1 MEYKDYYKV
10 LGVDRKAND
19 DQIKRAYR
27 DLAKK
32 YHPDRNPGNK
42 AAEEHFKSINEAYEV
57 LKDPKKRQRYDQ
69 LGDSYSTWQQGGQQG
84 NFNWEDWF
92 SQPSNTGG
100 QRVNMDD
107 LFGGAG
113 GFSDFFSAI
122 FGGMGGMGGMGG
134 VNTRTQTRRASA
146 QPRAAAIEVPVSIS
160 LAEAY
165 HGASRTVQVGD
176 RRLEVKIPAGARTG
190 TKVRMKGAAVS
201 PQGGRPQD
209 LYLVVEVLSDP
220 RFERKEDDL
229 YTDVSIDLYT
239 AVLGGTAKV
248 LTLSGEVLLTIPAG
262 TQPGQ
267 TFRLSERGMPHLTAA
282 TTFGDL
288 YARIKVNLPRN
299 LTQRQKS
306 LFEQL
311 RQS

>member
-10 LGVDRKAND
+10 LGVDRQASE

-32 YHPDRNPGNK
+32 YHPDKNPGDK
-42 AAEEHFKSINEAYEV
+42 AAEEKFKSINEAYEV

-69 LGDSYSTWQQGGQQG
+69 LGDSYSNWQQGGHQG

-92 SQPSNTGG
+92 SQSPGAGG
-100 QRVNMDD
+100 QRVSVDD

-122 FGGMGGMGGMGG
+122 FGGMGGAG
-134 VNTRTQTRRASA
+134 TRTQTRRTSA
-146 QPRAAAIEVPVSIS
+146 QPRQQPAAAEAPVAIN
-160 LAEAY
+160 LDEAY
-165 HGASRTVQVGD
+165 HGTTRMVQVGD

-190 TKVRMKGAAVS
+190 TRVRMKGAAGS
-201 PQGGRPQD
+201 AYGQPQD

-239 AVLGGTAKV
+239 AVLGGQVKV
-248 LTLSGEVLLTIPAG
+248 PTLTGEVLLTIPEG

-267 TFRLSERGMPHLTAA
+267 TFRLAGRGMPRRSDTNSH
-282 TTFGDL
+282 GDL
-288 YARIKVNLPRN
+288 YARIKVTLPRK
-299 LTQRQKS
+299 LTPRQKT
-306 LFEQL
+306 LFEEL
-311 RQS
+311 RQP

>member
-10 LGVDRKAND
+10 LGVERQASE

-32 YHPDRNPGNK
+32 FHPDKNPGDK
-42 AAEEHFKSINEAYEV
+42 AAEEKFKSINEAYEV
-57 LKDPKKRQRYDQ
+57 LKDPQKRKRYDQ
-69 LGDSYSTWQQGGQQG
+69 LGDSYSSWQQGGRQG

-92 SQPSNTGG
+92 SQSPGAGG
-100 QRVNMDD
+100 QRVSMDD

-122 FGGMGGMGGMGG
+122 FGGMGGAG
-134 VNTRTQTRRASA
+134 TRTQTRRASSP
-146 QPRAAAIEVPVSIS
+146 PRQAVPAAEVPVSIS
-160 LAEAY
+160 LAEAF
-165 HGASRTVQVGD
+165 HGATRMVQAGD

-190 TKVRMKGAAVS
+190 TKVRMKGAAGS
-201 PQGGRPQD
+201 LPYGQAQD
-209 LYLVVEVLSDP
+209 LYLVVKVESDP

-229 YTDVSIDLYT
+229 YTDVSIDLFT
-239 AVLGGTAKV
+239 AVLGGQVKV
-248 LTLSGEVLLTIPAG
+248 PTLTGEVMLTIPEG

-267 TFRLSERGMPHLTAA
+267 AFRLTGRGMPRLSAPHTY
-282 TTFGDL
+282 GDL
-288 YARIKVNLPRN
+288 YARIKVTLPRN
-299 LTQRQKS
+299 LTPHQKT

-311 RQS
+311 RQA

>member
-10 LGVDRKAND
+10 LGVDRQASE

-32 YHPDRNPGNK
+32 YHPDKNPGDK
-42 AAEEHFKSINEAYEV
+42 AAEEKFKSINEAYEV
-57 LKDPKKRQRYDQ
+57 LKDPQKRKRYDQ
-69 LGDSYSTWQQGGQQG
+69 LGDSYSSWQQGGRQG

-92 SQPSNTGG
+92 SQSSGAGG
-100 QRVNMDD
+100 QRVNVDD

-122 FGGMGGMGGMGG
+122 FGGMGGVG
-134 VNTRTQTRRASA
+134 TRTQTRRTST
-146 QPRAAAIEVPVSIS
+146 QSRQAAPAAEVPVTIS

-165 HGASRTVQVGD
+165 HGTTRKVQAGD
-176 RRLEVKIPAGARTG
+176 RLLEVKIPAGARTG
-190 TKVRMKGAAVS
+190 TKVRMKGAAGPS
-201 PQGGRPQD
+201 PYGQAQD
-209 LYLVVEVLSDP
+209 LYLVVKVESDP

-229 YTDVSIDLYT
+229 YTDVSIDLFT
-239 AVLGGTAKV
+239 AVLGGQVKV
-248 LTLSGEVLLTIPAG
+248 PTLSGEVLLTIPEG

-267 TFRLSERGMPHLTAA
+267 AFRLAGRGMPRLSAA
-282 TTFGDL
+282 NTHGDL
-288 YARIKVNLPRN
+288 YARIKVTLPRK
-299 LTQRQKS
+299 LTPRQKT

>member
-10 LGVDRKAND
+10 LGVDRQASE

-32 YHPDRNPGNK
+32 YHPDKNPGDK
-42 AAEEHFKSINEAYEV
+42 AAEEKFKSINEAYEV
-57 LKDPKKRQRYDQ
+57 LKDPQKRKRYDQ
-69 LGDSYSTWQQGGQQG
+69 LGDSYSSWQQGGRQG

-92 SQPSNTGG
+92 SQSAGAGG
-100 QRVNMDD
+100 QRVSVDD

-122 FGGMGGMGGMGG
+122 FGGMGGAG
-134 VNTRTQTRRASA
+134 TRTQTRRTST
-146 QPRAAAIEVPVSIS
+146 QSRQAAPAAEVPVTIS

-165 HGASRTVQVGD
+165 HGTTRKVQAGD
-176 RRLEVKIPAGARTG
+176 RLLEVKIPAGARTG
-190 TKVRMKGAAVS
+190 TKVRMKGAAGPS
-201 PQGGRPQD
+201 PYGQAQD
-209 LYLVVEVLSDP
+209 LYLVVKVESDP

-229 YTDVSIDLYT
+229 YTDVTIDLFT
-239 AVLGGTAKV
+239 AVLGGQVKV
-248 LTLSGEVLLTIPAG
+248 PTLSGEVLLTIPEG

-267 TFRLSERGMPHLTAA
+267 AFRLAGRGMPRLSAA
-282 TTFGDL
+282 NTYGDL
-288 YARIKVNLPRN
+288 YARIKVTLPRK
-299 LTQRQKS
+299 LTPRQKT

>member
-27 DLAKK
+27 ELAKK

-57 LKDPKKRQRYDQ
+57 LKDPQKRQRYDQ
-69 LGDSYSTWQQGGQQG
+69 LGDSYSTWQQGGRQG

-92 SQPSNTGG
+92 SQPSGAG
-100 QRVNMDD
+100 AQRVNMED

-122 FGGMGGMGGMGG
+122 FGGMGGMSGMGG
-134 VNTRTQTRRASA
+134 VNTRTQARRTST

-165 HGASRTVQVGD
+165 HGTTRTVQAGD
-176 RRLEVKIPAGARTG
+176 HRLEVKIPAGSRTG
-190 TKVRMKGAAVS
+190 TKVRMKGAAAS
-201 PQGGRPQD
+201 PQTGRPQD

-239 AVLGGTAKV
+239 AVLGGNVKV
-248 LTLSGEVLLTIPAG
+248 PTLSGEVLLTIPEG

-267 TFRLSERGMPHLTAA
+267 TFRLSGRGLPHLTAA
-282 TTFGDL
+282 ATFGDL

-311 RQS
+311 RQN

>member
-10 LGVDRKAND
+10 LGVDRQASE

-32 YHPDRNPGNK
+32 YHPDKNPGDK
-42 AAEEHFKSINEAYEV
+42 AAEEKFKSINEAYEV

-69 LGDSYSTWQQGGQQG
+69 LGESYSSWQQGGHQG

-92 SQPSNTGG
+92 NQSSGAGG
-100 QRVNMDD
+100 QRVNVDD

-122 FGGMGGMGGMGG
+122 FGGMGGAG
-134 VNTRTQTRRASA
+134 TRTQPRRASA
-146 QPRAAAIEVPVSIS
+146 PPRQPAPAAEVPVAIS
-160 LAEAY
+160 LVEAY
-165 HGASRTVQVGD
+165 QGAARTVQAGD

-190 TKVRMKGAAVS
+190 TKVRMKGAAGS
-201 PQGGRPQD
+201 SAYGQAQD

-229 YTDVSIDLYT
+229 YTDVPIDLFT
-239 AVLGGTAKV
+239 AVLGGQAKV
-248 LTLSGEVLLTIPAG
+248 TTLSGEVLLTIPEG
-262 TQPGQ
+262 TQPGHLI
-267 TFRLSERGMPHLTAA
+267 RLAGRGMPRLSAA
-282 TTFGDL
+282 NTYGDL
-288 YARIKVNLPRN
+288 YARIKVTLPRK
-299 LTQRQKS
+299 LTPRQKT

-311 RQS
+311 RQA

>member
-10 LGVDRKAND
+10 LGVERQASE

-32 YHPDRNPGNK
+32 FHPDKNPGDK
-42 AAEEHFKSINEAYEV
+42 AAEEKFKSINEAYEV
-57 LKDPKKRQRYDQ
+57 LKDPQKRKRYDQ
-69 LGDSYSTWQQGGQQG
+69 LGDSYSSWQQGGRQG

-92 SQPSNTGG
+92 SQSPGAGG
-100 QRVNMDD
+100 QRVSMDD

-122 FGGMGGMGGMGG
+122 FGGMGGAG
-134 VNTRTQTRRASA
+134 TRTQTRRASA
-146 QPRAAAIEVPVSIS
+146 PPRQAAPAAEVPVSIS
-160 LAEAY
+160 LTEAF
-165 HGASRTVQVGD
+165 HGATRMVQAGD

-190 TKVRMKGAAVS
+190 TKVRMKGAAGPS
-201 PQGGRPQD
+201 PYGQAQD
-209 LYLVVEVLSDP
+209 LYLVVKVESDP

-229 YTDVSIDLYT
+229 YTDVSIDLFT
-239 AVLGGTAKV
+239 AVLGGQVKV
-248 LTLSGEVLLTIPAG
+248 PTLTGEVLLTIPEG

-267 TFRLSERGMPHLTAA
+267 AFRLAGRGMPRLSAA
-282 TTFGDL
+282 NTYGDL
-288 YARIKVNLPRN
+288 YARVKVTLPRK
-299 LTQRQKS
+299 LTPHQKT

-311 RQS
+311 RQA

>member
-10 LGVDRKAND
+10 LGVDRKAGD

-27 DLAKK
+27 ELAKK

-42 AAEEHFKSINEAYEV
+42 AAEEQFKSINEAYEV
-57 LKDPKKRQRYDQ
+57 LKDPQKRQRYDQ
-69 LGDSYSTWQQGGQQG
+69 LGESYSTWQQGGRQG

-92 SQPSNTGG
+92 NQPSGAG
-100 QRVNMDD
+100 AQRVNVED

-122 FGGMGGMGGMGG
+122 FGGMGGMSG
-134 VNTRTQTRRASA
+134 VNTRTQTRRTAA

-160 LAEAY
+160 LTEAY
-165 HGASRTVQVGD
+165 HGTTRTVQAGD
-176 RRLEVKIPAGARTG
+176 QRLEVKIPAGARTG

-209 LYLVVEVLSDP
+209 LYLVVEVLSDS

-239 AVLGGTAKV
+239 AVLGGNAKV
-248 LTLSGEVLLTIPAG
+248 PTLSGEVLLTIPEG

-267 TFRLSERGMPHLTAA
+267 TFRLSGRGMPHLTAA

-288 YARIKVNLPRN
+288 YARIKVTLPRN

-311 RQS
+311 RQN

>member
-27 DLAKK
+27 ELAKK

-42 AAEEHFKSINEAYEV
+42 AAEEKFKSINEAYEV
-57 LKDPKKRQRYDQ
+57 LKDPQKRQRYDQ
-69 LGDSYSTWQQGGQQG
+69 LGDSYSTWQQGGRQG

-92 SQPSNTGG
+92 SQSPNAGG
-100 QRVNMDD
+100 QRVNMED

-122 FGGMGGMGGMGG
+122 FGGMGGMGGTT
-134 VNTRTQTRRASA
+134 VRTQARRSAA
-146 QPRAAAIEVPVSIS
+146 QPRAAAIEVPVSINLS
-160 LAEAY
+160 EAY
-165 HGASRTVQVGD
+165 HGTTRMVQAGD
-176 RRLEVKIPAGARTG
+176 RRLEVKLPAGARSG
-190 TKVRMKGAAVS
+190 TKVRMKDAAVS
-201 PQGGRPQD
+201 PQNGRPQD

-239 AVLGGTAKV
+239 AVLGGTV
-248 LTLSGEVLLTIPAG
+248 RVSTLTGEVLLTIPEG

-267 TFRLSERGMPHLTAA
+267 TIRLAGRGMPHLSSPAN
-282 TTFGDL
+282 FGDL
-288 YARIKVNLPRN
+288 YARIKVTLPRN
-299 LTQRQKS
+299 LTQRQKT